1 MSSLSPELQTY
12 LSHAVSIG
20 LYRDE
25 TEALNQAVVLLRHRD
40 ALMRDLDKAHDQIEA
55 GLGIESDVV
64 LTRLEERAN
73 RLASEV

>member
-1 MSSLSPELQTY
+1 MPTLTPDLQAY
-12 LSHAVSIG
+12 LSSAVLTG

-25 TEALNQAVVLLRHRD
+25 ADALNQAVLLLRHRD

-64 LTRLEERAN
+64 LARLEERAN

>member
-1 MSSLSPELQTY
+1 MPSLSPELQTY
-12 LSHAVSIG
+12 LSNAISIG

-25 TEALNQAVVLLRHRD
+25 TEALNQAVVLLRRRD
-40 ALMRDLDKAHDQIEA
+40 ALLHDLDQARDQIEA

-64 LTRLEERAN
+64 LARLEERAN